1 MGNPKQTTPVLK
13 KTNKIAKY
21 ETQVKIKEVAELIA
35 EKGYGRQA
43 CIKHIEEKWGV
54 GRTQSDKYYHAA
66 MAMLLPEDPE
76 KYRETLIARNFAVLE
91 SMLQKAL
98 ENNDLS
104 SATQIVKIMN
114 TMLNVGDKKVQ
125 VEQGDTKITVSF
137 GE

>member
-21 ETQVKIKEVAELIA
+21 ETQVKIKEIAELIA

-43 CIKHIEEKWGV
+43 CIKYIEEKFGV

-66 MAMLLPEDPE
+66 MNMLLPEDPE

-91 SMLQKAL
+91 SMLQRAL
-98 ENNDLS
+98 ETNDLS

-125 VEQGDTKITVSF
+125 LEQGDTKITVSF